1 MLHDPMQLLNRS
13 FLVGFLILFGVNI
26 YSFGQTRDFQS
37 WNSMVIDWNLSPFLF
52 ELELDYNRLLS
63 EGEVW
68 REYAMQPSVE
78 YYPNASIDLFAGVYL
93 TDTKQNDII
102 DTKEVRPLIGFRW
115 NIIKPGNRVFLRTQ
129 WKYEY
134 RFFTSSEDGKTNA
147 GRLRIRADLFIPITQ
162 KSYNMDKDLYGIIW
176 TEAFI
181 NSENDIKERYQS
193 TFRQYLGLGYRFSY
207 NCRLEAQYVFQAF
220 RDSIYDEEADGINN
234 ALFITL
240 KYYIRN

>member
-1 MLHDPMQLLNRS
+1 MLYGLMQLLNKL

-26 YSFGQTRDFQS
+26 YSFGQTKDFQS
-37 WNSMVIDWNLSPFLF
+37 WNSMVIDWNLSPFLV
-52 ELELDYNRLLS
+52 ELELDYNSLLS
-63 EGEVW
+63 GGEDW
-68 REYAMQPSVE
+68 SEYAMQPSVE
-78 YYPNASIDLFAGVYL
+78 YYPSTSIDLFAGVYL
-93 TDTKQNDII
+93 TDTKQTATI

-115 NIIKPGNRVFLRTQ
+115 NIIKPENRVFLRTQ
-129 WKYEY
+129 CKYEY
-134 RFFTSSEDGKTNA
+134 RFFASSEDGKTNA

-207 NCRLEAQYVFQAF
+207 NLRFEAQYVFQAF
-220 RDSIYDEEADGINN
+220 RDSIYDEKPDGINN
-234 ALFITL
+234 SLFLTL